1 MTVDPRERGKMQKG
15 INSFT
20 VPGGGWIRAAHSGFP
35 FHWHTTLFSTGISL
49 ILRMRKLRF
58 REAKSLTNILS

>member
-20 VPGGGWIRAAHSGFP
+20 VPGGGVD
-35 FHWHTTLFSTGISL
+35 
-49 ILRMRKLRF
+49 
-58 REAKSLTNILS
+58 KSSP